1 MTSTNTY
8 AIQLFENTEFKNLT
22 VLVLGEDDNGIY
34 FIAKE
39 VAEILGY
46 SNTKKAIQVHVDA
59 EDKIVVTRT
68 MIPKDPKMG
77 TFEIPTRGLTC
88 INESGL
94 YSLILSSKLPSAK
107 KFKHWVTSEVLPS
120 IRKHGAYMTKETAL
134 ELLNDPEQRDKM
146 LSYFAQGILDR
157 DKIIE
162 EKNKTIDGL
171 TTSNNELTIAN
182 TALAERATTWDNRK
196 IINALVRSYAVN
208 RCSGDISSAWNY
220 FYKQINYALG
230 INVWKRK
237 SPTAKSR
244 LDVLSEGEMLS
255 AVKVVAALCKHADLN
270 VGKIIGETNAK
281 LIESLHDTSVA

>member
-1 MTSTNTY
+1 MTDANTY

-120 IRKHGAYMTKETAL
+120 IRKTGGYVNNDDLFIETYLPNADEATKIMFKTQLATIKN
-134 ELLNDPEQRDKM
+134 LNDKVGELM
-146 LSYFAQGILDR
+146 L
-157 DKIIE
+157 
-162 EKNKTIDGL
+162 
-171 TTSNNELTIAN
+171 AN
-182 TALAERATTWDNRK
+182 TALAEKATTWDNRK

-208 RCSGDISSAWNY
+208 RCGGDVSSAWNY
-220 FYKQINYALG
+220 FYKQINYALN
-230 INVWKRK
+230 INIWKRK

-255 AVKVVAALCKHADLN
+255 AVKVVAALCEYADLN